1 VPPATRSSS
10 GRPLALVLL
19 LLVLLY
25 GGMVLGG
32 RYSPALGLDLRGG
45 TTVTLT
51 PKASGGAKVTKSEL
65 NTAVDIMRQR
75 VNNLGVGNAE
85 VATEGSNIVVSVPGK
100 NKQDALAQI
109 GETALLSIRQVYE
122 SNDPNMT
129 GSTVQDTSATTPTA
143 SPSAATNPSGSPSAT
158 TTSPAAGSATT
169 TPSVSPSV
177 TVSPSAAGSSSPK
190 ALGAPGA
197 QQAHA
202 EPAGFV
208 RAAASSAAPTASA
221 TPAVAPAASAPAG
234 AASASSP
241 APASSPSPTIGPQ
254 STSGVNPAK
263 AETTPSAAELAAYNS
278 LNCDDPANQ
287 KGGQPDLTNAF
298 MVACGD
304 PGGAW
309 FRYMLYPTLIQGKE
323 ISSADAELIG
333 TTGTVWG
340 VNLNFK
346 SGASS
351 RWASFT
357 TKGAAANPQWDT
369 AIVLDGQ
376 VESAEYIAEAITGGQ
391 TQISGNFTHKTA
403 SQLANVLKY
412 GALPLAFEVPTA
424 QTVSATLGNT
434 ELQAG
439 LLAGAIGLVLVLLYS
454 FFYYRG
460 LSVVTVSSLALSAAI
475 QYPTIV
481 LLGKAINYTLSLA
494 GIAGLIVAIG
504 VTADSFVVF
513 FERLRDEVRDGNSL
527 RTSVERGWVR
537 ARRTIVSA
545 DLVSLIASVI
555 LYLLAIGDVRGFA
568 FTLGLSTIVDLVVVF
583 LFTKPL
589 ITLLAKTKFFGDGH
603 PLSGLSAARLGVD
616 RLKTAAP
623 VVRRVAPPR
632 KGLT

>member
-1 VPPATRSSS
+1 VPPATRSSTGRS
-10 GRPLALVLL
+10 SSARPLALVLL

-85 VATEGSNIVVSVPGK
+85 VETEGSNIVVSVPGK
-100 NKQDALAQI
+100 DKQDALAQI

-129 GSTVQDTSATTPTA
+129 GSTVQDTSAATA
-143 SPSAATNPSGSPSAT
+143 SVSPSAAANPSSSTTVSPSVGAT
-158 TTSPAAGSATT
+158 TT
-169 TPSVSPSV
+169 TPTVSPSV
-177 TVSPSAAGSSSPK
+177 TVSPSAAPSSSPK
-190 ALGAPGA
+190 ALGVPGR

-208 RAAASSAAPTASA
+208 RAAASSAPASTESA
-221 TPAVAPAASAPAG
+221 TPAVAPAASA
-234 AASASSP
+234 SP
-241 APASSPSPTIGPQ
+241 APASSPAPTIGPQ
-254 STSGVNPAK
+254 STSGVNPPK
-263 AETTPSAAELAAYNS
+263 AETTPTAAELAAYNS

-287 KGGQPDLTNAF
+287 KGGQPDLTNEF
-298 MVACGD
+298 MVACGN

-309 FRYMLYPTLIQGKE
+309 FRYLLYPTLIQGKE

-357 TKGAAANPQWDT
+357 TKGAAASPQWDT

-376 VESAEYIAEAITGGQ
+376 VQSAEYIQEAITGGQ
-391 TQISGNFTHKTA
+391 TQISGNFTHKSA

-412 GALPLAFEVPTA
+412 GALPLAFDVPTA

-439 LLAGAIGLVLVLLYS
+439 LLAGALGLVLVLLYS

-568 FTLGLSTIVDLVVVF
+568 FTLGLSTIVDLIVVF
-583 LFTKPL
+583 FFTKPL
-589 ITLLAKTKFFGDGH
+589 ITLLARTKFFGDGH

-623 VVRRVAPPR
+623 VVRRVAPAR